1 MKLNSSLFL
10 SIFFFNP
17 FFNLGEHGMLAMQ
30 HNSARRCSV
39 EQALVL
45 PLATFAA
52 GGGAIATKLM
62 ATITVIMTA
71 MSSNLLEIWIVLTRF
86 RKNLFNMM
94 LWPSASVWVV
104 R

>member
-1 MKLNSSLFL
+1 
-10 SIFFFNP
+10 
-17 FFNLGEHGMLAMQ
+17 MQ
-30 HNSARRCSV
+30 HNSARRWFA

-45 PLATFAA
+45 PMAMFAA
-52 GGGAIATKLM
+52 GGAIATKLM
-62 ATITVIMTA
+62 ATITVITTA